1 MRRLAAR
8 LWRGTR
14 GSVQWRLLWLANA
27 TFMIG
32 VTGVVRD
39 DRGRFLLLR
48 HRMWPEDRQWGLPSG
63 YAVRGEEFGATVE
76 REVREET
83 ALEVRAGRLLWLR
96 SGYRLRAEVAYEAF
110 LVGGTPSLERTE
122 ILEARWCA
130 PDDLP
135 EGTQPIHRELIAL
148 ALGETG
154 GGRVPGRGAPPGR

>member
-1 MRRLAAR
+1 MRRIAAR

-83 ALEVRAGRLLWLR
+83 TLEVRAGRLLWLR

-110 LVGGTPSLERTE
+110 LVGGTLKPERTE

-130 PDDLP
+130 PDELP
-135 EGTQPIHRELIAL
+135 DGVQPIHRELIAL
-148 ALGETG
+148 ALEGTG
-154 GGRVPGRGAPPGR
+154 GPGGPERATPPGR